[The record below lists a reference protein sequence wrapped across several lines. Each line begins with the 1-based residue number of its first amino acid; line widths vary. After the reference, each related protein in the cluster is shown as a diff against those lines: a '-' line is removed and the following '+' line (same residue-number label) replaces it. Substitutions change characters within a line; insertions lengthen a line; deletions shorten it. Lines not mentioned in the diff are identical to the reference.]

1 MLLSMHLKAL
11 NPRIPWRIWR
21 NGPGSVKKP
30 NQPPSNYFIGICSF
44 RRAHGFFFRTHQ
56 PSSHGKILKPRVTPC
71 WRLFIR
77 VITPLLVGARL
88 ANEFPPTKTRLKV
101 NDSLRS
107 IYARHYKNMSSKEHR
122 ASWRR
127 ELVVEL
133 LGAWVMSS
141 WWWSWVYLLEYTHYI
156 NTFRPLSSLDIRGW

>member
-1 MLLSMHLKAL
+1 MENLEKWPRECKETQPTTIELLHWNMF
-11 NPRIPWRIWR
+11 IPK
-21 NGPGSVKKP
+21 GSW
-30 NQPPSNYFIGICSF
+30 
-44 RRAHGFFFRTHQ
+44 FFFRTHQ